1 MVEVDRMLLS
11 FIIYI
16 LALIRCSGLVVFA
29 PFFGAEHFPTV
40 ARIGMAMFF
49 ALVMFP
55 AAAENAALPSRL
67 DAAAL
72 GLLAL
77 QEISIGLVIGFL
89 ASLIFLGVQ
98 LAGELVSQQIGFS
111 LANIVDPFYEQEIP
125 LLGFFKINLALAIFL
140 LANLHL
146 AVIAILH
153 RSFTAAGVG
162 TLTFAAWGTGEFL
175 QEAEYHVMR
184 MMVVALQLSMPVI
197 LVLLLEGLV
206 EGFITRTM
214 PQMNILVLGLPLRVA
229 LGMLALVFAMPAI
242 CQALAAPDAAHDGIL
257 GTMVRDIAIL
267 LAICGKGG
275 DA

>member
-1 MVEVDRMLLS
+1 MVEVDRTLLS
-11 FIIYI
+11 FIIYA
-16 LALIRCSGLVVFA
+16 LTLIRCSGLAVFA
-29 PFFGAEHFPTV
+29 PFFGAEHFPV
-40 ARIGMAMFF
+40 LARIGMAGFF

-55 AAAENAALPSRL
+55 AAAETAALPPIL
-67 DAAAL
+67 NATAL

-89 ASLIFLGVQ
+89 ASLIFLGIQ

-111 LANIVDPFYEQEIP
+111 LANIVDPLYEQEIP

-146 AVIAILH
+146 AVIALLH
-153 RSFTAAGVG
+153 RSFAAAGLG
-162 TLTFAAWGTGEFL
+162 TIAFAAWESGAFL
-175 QEAEYHVMR
+175 QEAEYHAMR
-184 MMVVALQLSMPVI
+184 MMVVAMQLAMPVI
-197 LVLLLEGLV
+197 LILLLEGVV

-229 LGMLALVFAMPAI
+229 LGMLALIFALPAI
-242 CQALAAPDAAHDGIL
+242 CQALAAPEAAHEGIL
-257 GTMVRDIAIL
+257 GTMVRDLAALLVIL
-267 LAICGKGG
+267 GKGQ